1 MNILKEES
9 EDGTLLRYIFH
20 TEAEETQDDLKA
32 KTKAWLI
39 ANTSLDWEGFFNRVI
54 NIGSNRIT
62 INMS

>member
-1 MNILKEES
+1 MNVLKVES

-20 TEAEETQDDLKA
+20 TEAEETQVDLKA

-39 ANTSLDWEGFFNRVI
+39 ANTSLDWEGFYDRVI